1 MSTSGTTD
9 ERQHLERRARLLEYG
24 TIAWNV
30 GEAFLTIGLGIAA
43 GSLALVAFGTDSIIE
58 VFASLVVIWHLRAAP
73 TEQAVSRERLALRL
87 VAGAFLALAVAL
99 SVAALNDLISG
110 RHAGESYFGV
120 AYLAVTAVV
129 MFALAAAKDRLA
141 RALGSSPLASEA
153 AMTRLD
159 GFLSVLTLSG
169 LALNALFGWWWA
181 DPAAALLV
189 AVAALNEARENWE
202 EAGELGATDDAA

>member
-1 MSTSGTTD
+1 MELVD
-9 ERQHLERRARLLEYG
+9 YLP
-24 TIAWNV
+24 
-30 GEAFLTIGLGIAA
+30 
-43 GSLALVAFGTDSIIE
+43 LA
-58 VFASLVVIWHLRAAP
+58 
-73 TEQAVSRERLALRL
+73 
-87 VAGAFLALAVAL
+87 
-99 SVAALNDLISG
+99 
-110 RHAGESYFGV
+110 
-120 AYLAVTAVV
+120 V

-189 AVAALNEARENWE
+189 AVAALNEARE
-202 EAGELGATDDAA
+202 